1 MAINEQWL
9 PIIGTGLSW
18 IKDNLG
24 PSKKELSMKISE
36 LEKQIEK
43 LTASNALS
51 TSQARLITQAIL
63 SQLRAEN
70 SFTINADTIVFVGT
84 NNGTVKTANPVI
96 KDSNVQGNIVDQH
109 QETEAKFD
117 ITKIF
122 DGLDE
127 EIAHARMQKPNNRR

>member
-1 MAINEQWL
+1 ML
-9 PIIGTGLSW
+9 H
-18 IKDNLG
+18 
-24 PSKKELSMKISE
+24 
-36 LEKQIEK
+36 
-43 LTASNALS
+43 
-51 TSQARLITQAIL
+51 
-63 SQLRAEN
+63 
-70 SFTINADTIVFVGT
+70 
-84 NNGTVKTANPVI
+84 TANPVI